1 VPSQLAQNATNIG
14 RKEGRVLKFLN
25 FVTAKK
31 TNFRNPLFPTE
42 QHCKI
47 IIVQQ
52 QLAGKQNQ
60 NPSTKNCSL
69 AYKPQTLTCQGSS
82 PSMLIEHE
90 EKESSSSWD
99 FISQLEPALKPLMD
113 EII

>member
-1 VPSQLAQNATNIG
+1 
-14 RKEGRVLKFLN
+14 
-25 FVTAKK
+25 VTAKK
-31 TNFRNPLFPTE
+31 TNFRNLLFPTAAE
-42 QHCKI
+42 QHCK

-52 QLAGKQNQ
+52 QLAGKRNQ

-69 AYKPQTLTCQGSS
+69 AYKPQTLTHQGSS

-99 FISQLEPALKPLMD
+99 FISQLEPALKPLTD